1 MNSKANEN
9 LENARSNR
17 AQAEKAAHE
26 MGLASDACQKI
37 SERADMFVDLLWNI
51 HLRFQKLVNQMNDVI
66 INKGTEYREYGQAEK
81 DILAMTLSLAVATK
95 AVLDTPIL
103 NEDGSVTTKSLDVYQ
118 EMNQGIEEE
127 DA

>member
-1 MNSKANEN
+1 
-9 LENARSNR
+9 
-17 AQAEKAAHE
+17 
-26 MGLASDACQKI
+26 
-37 SERADMFVDLLWNI
+37 
-51 HLRFQKLVNQMNDVI
+51 MNDVI